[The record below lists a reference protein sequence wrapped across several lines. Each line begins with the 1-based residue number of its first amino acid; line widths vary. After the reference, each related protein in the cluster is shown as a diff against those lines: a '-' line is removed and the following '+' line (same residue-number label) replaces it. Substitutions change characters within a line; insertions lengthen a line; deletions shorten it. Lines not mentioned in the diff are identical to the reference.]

1 MTSSTSTALAA
12 SDAQGIWFLNR
23 ATGLVLLALFT
34 LSLVLGVLASSRRL
48 PSWWPIFLGNELH
61 RKISVL
67 SLSFLV
73 VHIFTAV
80 ADSFVDI
87 DVVDV
92 FVPFL
97 TPYRPFWMALGT
109 LATDLLIAVLVST
122 ALRSRMSE
130 HAWRFVHALS
140 YLMWPLAL
148 MHGLGVGTD
157 TRSPVVLALNAI
169 CVGLVVAAVV
179 WRLMTADAL
188 GPGLRV
194 VGITTTVVVSAGVAI
209 WLTVGPLASG
219 WSDKAGTPPPPKA
232 QGSK

>member
-1 MTSSTSTALAA
+1 MTPPTITALVA
-12 SDAQGIWFLNR
+12 SETQGIWFLNR

-61 RKISVL
+61 RKISVF
-67 SLSFLV
+67 SMIFLGM
-73 VHIFTAV
+73 HIVTAV

-109 LATDLLIAVLVST
+109 LATDLLIAVLVTT

-130 HAWRFVHALS
+130 RAWRVVHALS

-148 MHGLGVGTD
+148 MHGLGIGTD
-157 TRSPVVLALNAI
+157 THSLAVLALNAV

-179 WRLMTADAL
+179 WRLVTADAL
-188 GPGLRV
+188 GVGPRV
-194 VGITTTVVVSAGVAI
+194 VGIATTIAVTAGVAL

-219 WSDKAGTPPPPKA
+219 WSEKAGTPPPANA

>member
-1 MTSSTSTALAA
+1 MTPPTITALVA
-12 SDAQGIWFLNR
+12 SETQGIWFLNR

-61 RKISVL
+61 RKISVF
-67 SLSFLV
+67 SMIFLGM
-73 VHIFTAV
+73 HIVTAV

-109 LATDLLIAVLVST
+109 LATDLLIAVLVTT

-130 HAWRFVHALS
+130 RAWRVVHALS

-148 MHGLGVGTD
+148 MHGLGIGTD
-157 TRSPVVLALNAI
+157 THSLAVLALNAV

-179 WRLMTADAL
+179 WRFVTADAL
-188 GPGLRV
+188 GVGPRV
-194 VGITTTVVVSAGVAI
+194 VGIATTIAVTAGVAL

-219 WSDKAGTPPPPKA
+219 WSEKAGTPSPANA
-232 QGSK
+232 QGPK